1 MKTYKHNNKILSI
14 VYKNDDWKEGL
25 NFITPNELFIQVGS
39 WWYPKGK
46 KLDSH
51 VHKDFDRIA
60 RRTQEMTYVRKG
72 SMKVLL
78 YDENKNFLE
87 EFILKQGD
95 LAVFAYGGHGYEILE
110 DDTQIIE
117 SKNGPFIDVD
127 TDKEKFK

>member
-1 MKTYKHNNKILSI
+1 MKIYKDNNKILSI

-25 NFITPNELFIQVGS
+25 NFITPSELFIQVGS

-51 VHKDFDRIA
+51 VHKNFDRIA
-60 RRTQEMTYVRKG
+60 SRTQEMTYVRKG

-95 LAVFAYGGHGYEILE
+95 LLKLRAQL
-110 DDTQIIE
+110 
-117 SKNGPFIDVD
+117 
-127 TDKEKFK
+127 

>member
-1 MKTYKHNNKILSI
+1 MKIYKDNNKILSI

-25 NFITPNELFIQVGS
+25 NFITPSELFIQVGS

-51 VHKDFDRIA
+51 VHKNFDRIA
-60 RRTQEMTYVRKG
+60 SRTQEMTYVRKG

-110 DDTQIIE
+110 DDTLFYE
-117 SKNGPFIDVD
+117 HKNGPYQGIGK
-127 TDKEKFK
+127 DKVTI